1 VPSTLVVSAMFVV
14 LSTLI
19 VSATIS
25 VLSTFAVLRRLLG
38 RDDVRAI
45 SRRYF
50 VSNGFDGTLTSI
62 GVIVGAVL
70 SGIPDGLTV
79 VKIGLGA
86 AVGLGTSA
94 VWSVW
99 EIERAE
105 TQAKINRLERAMLT
119 DLDDTRVHHEQRGAR
134 VVHATASGLGPL
146 IGILIPLIPFTV
158 EGTLFSMAEA
168 GFVGVALGI
177 GILAVFGAYMSRISG
192 QRWYVSALRMALA
205 GLVVAGINLFLP
217 G

>member
-1 VPSTLVVSAMFVV
+1 MSSK
-14 LSTLI
+14 
-19 VSATIS
+19 
-25 VLSTFAVLRRLLG
+25 RRLLRSLLG
-38 RDDVRAI
+38 REEVRSI

-50 VSNGFDGTLTSI
+50 VSNGFDGTLTCI
-62 GVIVGAVL
+62 GIVVGAVL

-105 TQAKINRLERAMLT
+105 TRAEILRIEAAMLT
-119 DLDDTRVHHEQRGAR
+119 DLDDTRIEREQRGAR

-146 IGILIPLIPFTV
+146 IGVLVPLTPFLF
-158 EGTLFSMAEA
+158 EGTALSMAQA
-168 GFVGVALGI
+168 GVVGVGLGVAV
-177 GILAVFGAYMSRISG
+177 LAVFGAYMGSISG
-192 QRWYVSALRMALA
+192 QRWYVSALRMGLA
-205 GLVVAGINLFLP
+205 GLVVAVINLFLP

>member
-1 VPSTLVVSAMFVV
+1 MPSKRK
-14 LSTLI
+14 
-19 VSATIS
+19 
-25 VLSTFAVLRRLLG
+25 VLRRLLQ
-38 RDDVRAI
+38 REEVRSI

-50 VSNGFDGTLTSI
+50 VSNGFDGTLTSV

-79 VKIGLGA
+79 IKIGAGA

-105 TQAKINRLERAMLT
+105 TEAELRRIEQAMLT
-119 DLDDTRVHHEQRGAR
+119 ELEDTRVQREQRGAR
-134 VVHATASGLGPL
+134 LIHAMASGLGPL
-146 IGILIPLIPFTV
+146 IGVLVPLTPFLF
-158 EGTLFSMAEA
+158 EGTVFSMAEA
-168 GFVGVALGI
+168 GLIGVGLGI
-177 GILAVFGAYMSRISG
+177 GVLATFGAYMATISG
-192 QRWYVSALRMALA
+192 QRWYVSALRMGLA
-205 GLVVAGINLFLP
+205 GLVVAVINLFLP

>member
-1 VPSTLVVSAMFVV
+1 MPSK
-14 LSTLI
+14 
-19 VSATIS
+19 
-25 VLSTFAVLRRLLG
+25 RRLLRTLLG
-38 RDDVRAI
+38 REDVVSI

-70 SGIPDGLTV
+70 SGVPDGATV
-79 VKIGLGA
+79 IAIGLGA

-105 TQAKINRLERAMLT
+105 TRAEILWIEQAMLT
-119 DLDDTRVHHEQRGAR
+119 DLDDTRVQREQRGAR
-134 VVHATASGLGPL
+134 FVHATASGLGPL
-146 IGILIPLIPFTV
+146 IGILIPLTPFLF
-158 EGTLFSMAEA
+158 EGPLLSMAEA
-168 GFVGVALGI
+168 GVVGVGLGI
-177 GILAVFGAYMSRISG
+177 GILAVFGTYMGSISG
-192 QRWYVSALRMALA
+192 QRWYVSAIRMALA
-205 GLVVAGINLFLP
+205 GLVVAVINLFLP